1 MQNMIQARNVRR
13 CFRVSG
19 NDFWA
24 LKGVDMDV
32 PAGALTILRGRSG
45 SGKTTLM
52 NILGALDAPTEGSV
66 LFDGQDI
73 VALDDHARTKLRRE
87 RIGFVFQSVALIPMM
102 TALENVEYALRLARY
117 KGDRR
122 ERALECLRLVG
133 LSARQKHMP
142 QELSGGEQQRIA
154 IAIALANSPKLLLA
168 DEPTGSVDVKTG
180 AYILD
185 MFRDINRSTGLT
197 IVIVTHDRLLAKKV
211 NRVVTIRDGK
221 ISSERILK
229 QSYLDRLHDIT
240 SFTDVKQ
247 VQDEYAILDRAGR
260 VQLPRELLDQLE
272 LTGNKVR
279 LELVDGRIV
288 IEKPEAAEGA
298 E

>member
-24 LKGVDMDV
+24 LKGVDMDI

-142 QELSGGEQQRIA
+142 QELSGGEQQRVA
-154 IAIALANSPKLLLA
+154 IARAIAHRPRVIFA
-168 DEPTGSVDVKTG
+168 DEPTGE
-180 AYILD
+180 LD
-185 MFRDINRSTGLT
+185 TVTGLQVVKIFKDLTAQEGVT
-197 IVIVTHDRLLAKKV
+197 IVMTTHDVGLMEIGDAVYELEGGE
-211 NRVVTIRDGK
+211 VVSHG
-221 ISSERILK
+221 E
-229 QSYLDRLHDIT
+229 
-240 SFTDVKQ
+240 
-247 VQDEYAILDRAGR
+247 
-260 VQLPRELLDQLE
+260 
-272 LTGNKVR
+272 
-279 LELVDGRIV
+279 
-288 IEKPEAAEGA
+288 
-298 E
+298 